1 MGSVG
6 SLSHLSKEDKED
18 ILFEIS
24 FFLSDKGFIEGCSLL
39 ERMSSVLDCPLDEF
53 TVERIKSIRENRRK
67 R

>member
-6 SLSHLSKEDKED
+6 SLKHLSEEDKKD

-24 FFLSDKGFIEGCSLL
+24 FFLSDRGFIEGCSLL
-39 ERMSSVLDCPLDEF
+39 ERMSSVLEYPLDEF
-53 TVERIKSIRENRRK
+53 TKRRIKEIRENRRK